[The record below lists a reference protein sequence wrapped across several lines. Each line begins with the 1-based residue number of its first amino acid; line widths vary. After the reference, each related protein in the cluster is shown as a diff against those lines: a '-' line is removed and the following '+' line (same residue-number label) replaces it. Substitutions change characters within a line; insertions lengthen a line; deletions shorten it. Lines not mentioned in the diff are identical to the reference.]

1 MSIQFLAALG
11 FWVHRYKKCTVYSRV
26 CYYCIESWGLMS
38 LDGFGLSWESPSDQ
52 VWERSLVILSPSQPS
67 SASFPPGLV
76 SFPTAWLTAVT
87 EYGYVQTGTGRLCLV
102 MADTLMTFSTGEETQ
117 MAASSFFL
125 LSHAQRSRIR
135 LIIITVAFRAWRD
148 FPSQMFFLLLE
159 GTSEVFFNVN
169 LLET

>member
-1 MSIQFLAALG
+1 
-11 FWVHRYKKCTVYSRV
+11 
-26 CYYCIESWGLMS
+26 
-38 LDGFGLSWESPSDQ
+38 
-52 VWERSLVILSPSQPS
+52 
-67 SASFPPGLV
+67 
-76 SFPTAWLTAVT
+76 
-87 EYGYVQTGTGRLCLV
+87 

-135 LIIITVAFRAWRD
+135 LIIITGPFRAWRD